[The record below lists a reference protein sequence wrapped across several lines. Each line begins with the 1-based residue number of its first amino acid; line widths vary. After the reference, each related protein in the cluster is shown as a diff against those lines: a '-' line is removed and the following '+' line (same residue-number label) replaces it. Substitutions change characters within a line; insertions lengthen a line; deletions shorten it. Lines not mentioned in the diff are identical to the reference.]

1 MKPFIWSESFH
12 VRAFESDKEGYAT
25 IAGIL
30 NHLQEAAGSHAGML
44 GLSVVQLLPQGLTWV
59 LSRIIV
65 TMHRYPVYR
74 DRVRLETW
82 PAGVDRFMALRDFEL
97 FGSDESLI
105 ASVRTQWVM
114 VDLATMRP
122 VALPQNV
129 HEIASANTRFAMPL
143 ESPRVSKLDGD
154 GEFAKSFS
162 VRRSDIDLNKHVNNV
177 NYLIWAL
184 EAVPDEVAAHQRP
197 YEVDLVFRNETH
209 YGDEIISRCSAIEG
223 DGTMFQHRI
232 DRKSDGKEVFLAVT
246 RWR

>member
-12 VRAFESDKEGYAT
+12 VRAYESDKEGYAT

-30 NHLQEAAGSHAGML
+30 NQLQEAAGSHAGML

-143 ESPRVSKLDGD
+143 ESPR
-154 GEFAKSFS
+154 
-162 VRRSDIDLNKHVNNV
+162 
-177 NYLIWAL
+177 
-184 EAVPDEVAAHQRP
+184 HQ
-197 YEVDLVFRNETH
+197 Y
-209 YGDEIISRCSAIEG
+209 SR
-223 DGTMFQHRI
+223 
-232 DRKSDGKEVFLAVT
+232 
-246 RWR
+246 

>member
-12 VRAFESDKEGYAT
+12 IHAFEADSEGKAT

-65 TMHRYPVYR
+65 TMHRYPDYR
-74 DRVRLETW
+74 EHVRLETW

-97 FGSDESLI
+97 FGNHESLI

-114 VDLATMRP
+114 VDLNTMRP

-129 HEIASANTRFAMPL
+129 HEIASGNTRYALPL
-143 ESPRVSKLDGD
+143 ESPRVSKLEGPGD
-154 GEFAKSFS
+154 YSKSFA
-162 VRRSDIDLNKHVNNV
+162 VRRSDIDLNRHVNNV
-177 NYLIWAL
+177 NYLIWAM
-184 EAVPDEVAAHQRP
+184 EAVPDEVALTKRP

-209 YGDEIISRCSAIEG
+209 YGEEIISRCSPIEG
-223 DGTMFQHRI
+223 DGSSFQHRI
-232 DRKSDGKEVFLAVT
+232 DRSSDGKEVFLAVT